1 MKSGWRLS
9 LMALAVAAMS
19 ASVWAQGTDYSQ
31 IQIITTKISPN
42 LYILSGS
49 AGLDPVHQDA
59 AGGRI
64 GLLAGPDGIFMID
77 AQYAQLSDKV
87 LAAIRQISTG
97 PIRFLAN
104 THIHGDHTAG
114 DPFFAKMGVT
124 IFAREELREEMLHPP
139 PLANGN
145 PAPARD
151 PAGLPVVTYGLGNP
165 VKIHMNGEVIDLIGV
180 RAAHTGGD
188 TMVRFENANV
198 IFIGDFYR
206 DFGYPYIDRANGG
219 SLNGMLDGCDF
230 LEKLAGPDTTLIP
243 GHGEIIKRGRIAPYK
258 EMIVGVR
265 DRVRQMIE
273 QGKTEQEVVSAKLTA
288 SYDAKV
294 PGGNFTAG
302 AGQTSAE
309 RFVSEV
315 FQELKG
321 GAK

>member
-1 MKSGWRLS
+1 MKSGWQLS
-9 LMALAVAAMS
+9 LLTFVAA
-19 ASVWAQGTDYSQ
+19 ALTANVWAQGTDNSQ
-31 IQIITTKISPN
+31 IQIITTKIAPN

-49 AGLDPVHQDA
+49 AGVDPVHQDA

-64 GLLAGPDGIFMID
+64 GVLAGPDGIFMID

-87 LAAIRQISTG
+87 LAAVKQISAE

-124 IFAREELREEMLHPP
+124 IFARDELRDEMLHPP

-165 VKIHMNGEVIDLIGV
+165 VKLHMNGEVIDLIGV

-188 TMVRFENANV
+188 TMVRFEKANV

-219 SLNGMLDGCDF
+219 SLAGMLEGCDF
-230 LEKLAGPDTTLIP
+230 LEELAGPDTTLVP
-243 GHGEIIKRGRIAPYK
+243 GHGAIIRRSKISPYK
-258 EMIVGVR
+258 TMIIGVR
-265 DRVRQMIE
+265 DRVQQLIA
-273 QGKTEQEVVSAKLTA
+273 QGKTEQEVVAAKLTA
-288 SYDAKV
+288 PYDARV
-294 PGGNFTAG
+294 PGGNLTAG

-315 FQELKG
+315 YQELKG

>member
-1 MKSGWRLS
+1 MKSGWQLS
-9 LMALAVAAMS
+9 LVAVAA
-19 ASVWAQGTDYSQ
+19 AALPIIVWAQGTDYSQ
-31 IQIITTKISPN
+31 IQILTTKIAPS
-42 LYILSGS
+42 LYIWSGS
-49 AGLDPVHQDA
+49 AGVDPVHQDA

-64 GLLAGPDGIFMID
+64 GVLAGPDGIFMID

-87 LAAIRQISTG
+87 LAVVKQISTE

-104 THIHGDHTAG
+104 PHIHGDHTAG
-114 DPFFAKMGVT
+114 NPFFAKMGVT
-124 IFAREELREEMLHPP
+124 IFAREELRDEMLHPP

-165 VKIHMNGEVIDLIGV
+165 VKLHMNGEVIDLIGV

-188 TMVRFENANV
+188 TMVRFEKANV

-219 SLNGMLDGCDF
+219 SLAGMLEGWAL

-243 GHGEIIKRGRIAPYK
+243 GHGQIIKRGRIAPYK
-258 EMIVGVR
+258 QMIIGVR
-265 DRVRQMIE
+265 DRVQQMIE
-273 QGKTEQEVVSAKLTA
+273 QGKTEKEVVAAKVTVP
-288 SYDAKV
+288 YDAKV

>member
-9 LMALAVAAMS
+9 LLAIVAA
-19 ASVWAQGTDYSQ
+19 AVSVPAWTQGTDYSQ
-31 IQIITTKISPN
+31 IQIITTKIAPN

-49 AGLDPVHQDA
+49 AGVDPVHQDA

-64 GLLAGPDGIFMID
+64 GVLAGPDGFFMID

-87 LAAIRQISTG
+87 LAAVKQISSE

-124 IFAREELREEMLHPP
+124 IFAREELRDEMLHPP

-151 PAGLPVVTYGLGNP
+151 PAGLPVVTFGLGNP
-165 VKIHMNGEVIDLIGV
+165 VKLHMNGEVIDLIGV

-188 TMVRFENANV
+188 TMVRFEKANV

-219 SLNGMLDGCDF
+219 SLAGMLEGCDF
-230 LEKLAGPDTTLIP
+230 LEKLAGPDTTLVP
-243 GHGEIIKRGRIAPYK
+243 GHGAIIRRNKIAPYRT
-258 EMIVGVR
+258 MIIGVR
-265 DRVRQMIE
+265 DRVQQMIE
-273 QGKTEQEVVSAKLTA
+273 QGKTEQEVVAAKLTA
-288 SYDAKV
+288 PYDARV
-294 PGGNFTAG
+294 PGGNLTAG
-302 AGQTSAE
+302 AGLTSAE

-315 FQELKG
+315 YQELKG

>member
-1 MKSGWRLS
+1 MKFAWGLS
-9 LMALAVAAMS
+9 LVSLAAAVLAVNA
-19 ASVWAQGTDYSQ
+19 WAQGTDYSK
-31 IQIITTKISPN
+31 IQIITTKIGPN
-42 LYILSGS
+42 LYVLSGS
-49 AGLDPVHQDA
+49 ADVDPTHQDA

-64 GLLAGPDGIFMID
+64 GVFAGPDGIFMID

-87 LAAIRQISTG
+87 LEAIKLISPG
-97 PIRFLAN
+97 PIRFMAN

-114 DPFFAKMGVT
+114 NPFFGKMGVT

-139 PLANGN
+139 NLGNGN

-165 VKIHMNGEVIDLIGV
+165 VKLHINGEVIDLIGV

-206 DFGYPYIDRANGG
+206 DFGYPFIDRANGG
-219 SLNGMLDGCDF
+219 SLSGMLDGCDF
-230 LEKLAGPDTTLIP
+230 LVGLAGPDTTLIP
-243 GHGEIIKRGRIAPYK
+243 GHGEIIKKNRIAPYK
-258 EMIVGVR
+258 EMIIGVR
-265 DRVRQMIE
+265 DKVREMIA
-273 QGKTEQEVVSAKLTA
+273 QGKTEKEVVAANLTA
-288 SYDAKV
+288 PYDAKV
-294 PGGNFTAG
+294 PGGNLTAG

-315 FQELKG
+315 FLELKSSN
-321 GAK
+321 K